1 MCVETGLS
9 SVLASKSACVGK
21 NAKFCHFKKNVWVK
35 LYSCFT
41 KDCSIRIIC
50 VQYTKSVYFIRVV
63 AIAFC
68 KNCLDYTCQMEVR
81 AGQ

>member
-1 MCVETGLS
+1 MQNFVILKE
-9 SVLASKSACVGK
+9 CVGQR
-21 NAKFCHFKKNVWVK
+21 VK

-50 VQYTKSVYFIRVV
+50 VQYTKSVCFIRVV

-68 KNCLDYTCQMEVR
+68 KNCLDYTCQIEVR